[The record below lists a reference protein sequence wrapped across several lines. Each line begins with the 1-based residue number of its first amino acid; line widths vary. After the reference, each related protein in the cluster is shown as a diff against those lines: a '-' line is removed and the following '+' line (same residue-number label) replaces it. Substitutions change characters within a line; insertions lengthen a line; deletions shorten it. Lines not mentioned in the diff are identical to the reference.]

1 MTSKMFPVSRN
12 VHFLLTLVLIA
23 FAPSLVAQSAGT
35 GALAGTITDPS
46 GAVVP
51 NVTITLTSTDTNQ
64 VRTATTGAD
73 GNYKFALLPP
83 GTYRIRFSAAGF
95 KTAEVSAVTVN
106 VTETPVLDRA
116 LEVGAQSEQVTV
128 EAQTEVLQTA
138 TSTLGNT
145 VGSRTVTSLPLS
157 SRNYT
162 QILALSA
169 GTNTTA
175 NNATALGKGTQN
187 MSVNGNDPG
196 QNNFQ
201 MDGVNITN
209 FANSGSANDASLYA
223 GVGIP
228 SPDSLQEFKV
238 QTSTYD
244 ASYGRNPGA
253 NVNVV
258 TKSGTNQI
266 HGAAFEFLRDTIFNA
281 NDFFRNRNCGAS
293 PTALATCQ
301 AAGGVKQVLNQ
312 NQFGGVIGGPIIK
325 NKLFIFGSYQG
336 TRQKNG
342 LASQGVTT
350 ALLPPIPAGDRS
362 APGFAA
368 LLGAANCP
376 QNNPGNA
383 NFLTPSGS
391 QNVACNGSNIS
402 PVALNI
408 LNIKLPNGQYYF
420 PSSGTS
426 GYRQATFSDP
436 AIYNG
441 DQGLVNFDYLIT
453 PKNTLAGRWFYTND
467 PQISP
472 LNGQL
477 PGAPS
482 LLGFDNV
489 NAVLK
494 LTTII
499 TNSIVNEGRVSYQRN
514 LAQTNAQAVPGV
526 TNAQLGITPNVPG
539 VVLPPPFAISASGFS
554 ILGGINNGTFSVTNQ
569 TQIADQISL
578 SRGRHTMR
586 AGFEWEQNAW
596 PITWSGTRGNFTVG
610 SFNDLLVGGPQN
622 TATGQPGNIN
632 QCLFCT
638 RSAPQGI
645 IHGYYATGGSAF
657 FQDDFKASSKLTFN
671 LGVRWEYNG
680 ALNDK
685 YGNLSQI
692 WVSRLQAVPLPPTGP
707 TTSGPGISQWVVP
720 SNFIAHY
727 GQPPDGVLVS
737 PNLTT
742 ERVGARLTNFGPRV
756 GFAYQASNKLV
767 VRGGAGIFYDR
778 VGGDRIVYSVE
789 QGNPYSAT
797 LDYNSLNNQTLANP
811 FPTTPVLGTFSSRYA
826 SFTSACLKN
835 PAATMA
841 VCNSNL
847 NIPFLTEVLHTPLI
861 RQYNL
866 GVQYQFASQW
876 VLEAGYVGSSSI
888 NLMEQYHNN
897 NTANLASVANPIN
910 GVTTNT
916 TQNVLYRVPY
926 LGYQAVGVRG
936 TAFDAYANYNSM
948 QITVRKQYSHG
959 FTFQGA
965 YTYSKAMT
973 VEYNNVANSN
983 YAGDLAQQ
991 YGPATFSR
999 PQRFVA
1005 NYSYDLP
1012 FGTHT
1017 GILQK
1022 VLGGWNVSGVTVLQ
1036 GGSPITIADQ
1046 TAGTLYGTN
1055 GTSQAGFGRVQIAP
1069 GMTYAD
1075 IATPGSVE
1083 NRLGG
1088 ASGGP
1093 GWFNKAALIA
1103 PPAMSPTG
1111 TIYYSAPGN
1120 TGQAQCAAANPGIT
1134 CGTLYGNSGTGIIQG
1149 PGQFN
1154 FDISILKTTK
1164 IFENHTLQFRA
1175 EFFNAFNHPQFTN
1188 PNYGQGAIYALPN
1201 FAAGNFGQITST
1213 SVNPRVIQFA
1223 LKYIF

>member
-1 MTSKMFPVSRN
+1 MRLQSFQLQRSFVLALIFGLLGFTSV
-12 VHFLLTLVLIA
+12 LL
-23 FAPSLVAQSAGT
+23 AQSAGT
-35 GALAGTITDPS
+35 GALTGTVSDPT
-46 GAVVP
+46 GGVVP
-51 NVTITLTSTDTNQ
+51 GATVTITSTDTNQ
-64 VRTATTGAD
+64 ARSATTGAD
-73 GNYKFALLPP
+73 GTYRFALLPP
-83 GTYRIRFSAAGF
+83 GTYRVRFNAVGF
-95 KTAEVSAVTVN
+95 KTAEVSAVKVN
-106 VTETPVLDRA
+106 VTETPVLDGA
-116 LEVGAQSEQVTV
+116 LEVGSQAEQVTV
-128 EAQTEVLQTA
+128 EAQAETLQTA

-145 VGSRTVTSLPLS
+145 VGNRTVIALPLS

-169 GTNTTA
+169 GANTTA

-228 SPDSLQEFKV
+228 NPDSIQEFKV

-258 TKSGTNQI
+258 TKSGTNQF
-266 HGAAFEFLRDTIFNA
+266 HGTAFEFLRDTIFNA
-281 NDFFRNRNCGAS
+281 NDFFYNRNNPAS
-293 PTALATCQ
+293 ATT
-301 AAGGVKQVLNQ
+301 KQILNQ
-312 NQFGGVIGGPIIK
+312 NQFGGVLGGPIKK
-325 NKLFIFGSYQG
+325 NKLFIFGGYQG

-368 LLGAANCP
+368 ALGAASCP
-376 QNNPGNA
+376 QNHPGDN
-383 NFLTPSGS
+383 NFKTPSGS
-391 QNVACNGSNIS
+391 QNVVCDGSNIS

-408 LNIKLPNGQYYF
+408 LNIKLPNGQYYI
-420 PSSGTS
+420 PGSGVS
-426 GYRQATFSDP
+426 GYKQATFTSP

-441 DQGLVNFDYLIT
+441 DQELVNFDYLISA
-453 PKNTLAGRWFYTND
+453 KNTLAGRWFYTND
-467 PQISP
+467 PQIAP
-472 LNGQL
+472 LGGQL

-494 LTTII
+494 LTTVV
-499 TNSIVNEGRVSYQRN
+499 TSSIVNEARVSMQRN
-514 LAQTNAQAVPGV
+514 LAQSNAQGIPGV
-526 TNAQLGITPNVPG
+526 TNAGLGITPNVPG
-539 VVLPPPFAISASGFS
+539 VVLPPPFGISASGFS
-554 ILGGINNGTFSVTNQ
+554 ILGGINNGTYSVTNQ
-569 TQIADQISL
+569 TQIADQISF
-578 SRGRHTMR
+578 SRGRHTIR
-586 AGFEWEQNAW
+586 AGFEWEQNNW

-622 TATGQPGNIN
+622 TAAGQPGNIN

-638 RSAPQGI
+638 KSAPQGI
-645 IHGYYATGGSAF
+645 IHGYSASGGSAY
-657 FQDDFKASSKLTFN
+657 FQDDFKATSRLTLN

-680 ALNDK
+680 ALTDK
-685 YGNLSQI
+685 YGNLTQI
-692 WVSRLQAVPLPPTGP
+692 WVSRIQAVPVPPSGP
-707 TTSGPGISQWVVP
+707 TTSGPGVSQWVVP
-720 SNFIAHY
+720 SNFTSHY
-727 GQPPDGVLVS
+727 GQPPDGILVNS
-737 PNLTT
+737 NNTS
-742 ERVGARLTNFGPRV
+742 ERVGARLSNFGPRL
-756 GFAYQASNKLV
+756 GFAYQANTRLV
-767 VRGGAGIFYDR
+767 VRGGAGLFFDR

-789 QGNPYSAT
+789 QGNPYSST
-797 LDYNSLNNQTLANP
+797 IDFNSFNNLTLANP
-811 FPTTPVLGTFSSRYA
+811 FPTTPALGTFSSRYA
-826 SFTSACLKN
+826 NFSPGCLAN
-835 PAATMA
+835 DTLAGCT
-841 VCNSNL
+841 SNL
-847 NIPFLTEVLHTPLI
+847 NIPFLSEVLHTPLI

-866 GVQYQFASQW
+866 GIQYEFAPKW
-876 VLEAGYVGSSSI
+876 VLEAGFVGSSSI

-897 NTANLASVANPIN
+897 NTANLASAANPIN
-910 GVTTNT
+910 GITTNT
-916 TQNVLYRVPY
+916 TLNVLYRVPY

-948 QITVRKQYSHG
+948 QVTVRKQFSNG

-965 YTYSKAMT
+965 YTWSKDLT
-973 VEYNNVANSN
+973 VEYNDVANSN

-1012 FGTHT
+1012 FGNHN
-1017 GILQK
+1017 GFMQK
-1022 VLGGWNVSGVTVLQ
+1022 VLGGWNVSGVTVIQ
-1036 GGSPITIADQ
+1036 GGSPMTIADQ
-1046 TAGTLYGTN
+1046 TAGTLYGTS
-1055 GTSQAGFGRVQIAP
+1055 GTSQAGFGRAQIAP
-1069 GMTYAD
+1069 GATYGD
-1075 IATPGSVE
+1075 IVNPGSIE
-1083 NRLGG
+1083 DRLGG

-1093 GWFNKAALIA
+1093 GWFNKAAFVA

-1111 TIYYSAPGN
+1111 AIYYSTASSS
-1120 TGQAQCAAANPGIT
+1120 GQAQCAAANPGIT
-1134 CGTLYGNSGTGIIQG
+1134 CGTLFGNSGTGIISG

-1154 FDISILKTTK
+1154 FDLSILKTTRL
-1164 IFENHTLQFRA
+1164 FESHMLQFRG

-1188 PNYGQGAIYALPN
+1188 PNYGQGAIYSLPN

-1213 SVNPRVIQFA
+1213 SVNPRVIQLA
-1223 LKYIF
+1223 LKYTF

>member
-1 MTSKMFPVSRN
+1 MFSSTRTLL
-12 VHFLLTLVLIA
+12 FLLALAA
-23 FAPSLVAQSAGT
+23 FAFEPSLLAQSAGT
-35 GALAGTITDPS
+35 GALTGTISDPS
-46 GAVVP
+46 GATVP
-51 NVTITLTSTDTNQ
+51 NVTVTLTSSDTNQ
-64 VRTATTGAD
+64 VRTVNTGAD
-73 GNYKFALLPP
+73 GGYKFALLPP
-83 GTYRIRFSAAGF
+83 GTYRVRFSAAGF
-95 KTAEVSAVTVN
+95 KTAEVSAVVVN
-106 VTETPVLDRA
+106 VTETPVLDRL

-128 EAQTEVLQTA
+128 EAQTETLQTA

-145 VGSRTVTSLPLS
+145 VGSRTVTALPLS

-162 QILALSA
+162 QILALAA
-169 GTNTTA
+169 GSNSSA

-228 SPDSLQEFKV
+228 NPDSIQEFKV

-266 HGAAFEFLRDTIFNA
+266 HGAGFEFLRDTIFNA
-281 NDFFRNRNCGAS
+281 NDFFYNRNNPLS
-293 PTALATCQ
+293 ATT
-301 AAGGVKQVLNQ
+301 KQVLNQ
-312 NQFGGVIGGPIIK
+312 NQFGGVIGGPIK
-325 NKLFIFGSYQG
+325 KDKLFIFGSYQG

-350 ALLPPIPAGDRS
+350 ALLPPIPGGDRS
-362 APGFAA
+362 AAGFAA
-368 LLGAANCP
+368 ALGAANCP
-376 QNNPGNA
+376 ANNPGNA
-383 NFLTPSGS
+383 NFVTPSGS

-402 PVALNI
+402 PVALAI

-426 GYRQATFSDP
+426 GYKQATFSSP

-441 DQGLVNFDYLIT
+441 DQGLVNFDYLLS

-467 PQISP
+467 PQIAP
-472 LNGQL
+472 LGGQL

-489 NAVLK
+489 NSVLK

-514 LAQTNAQAVPGV
+514 LAQTNAQAPPNV

-539 VVLPPPFAISASGFS
+539 VQLPPPIAISASGFS

-569 TQIADQISL
+569 TQIADQVSF

-645 IHGYYATGGSAF
+645 IHGYYAAGGSAF
-657 FQDDFKASSKLTFN
+657 FQDDFKASSRLTLN

-685 YGNLSQI
+685 YGNLTQI
-692 WVSRLQAVPLPPTGP
+692 WVSRLQAVPLPPSGP
-707 TTSGPGISQWVVP
+707 TTTGPGVSQWVVP
-720 SNFIAHY
+720 SNFTAHY
-727 GQPPDGVLVS
+727 GQPPDGVGIS

-742 ERVGARLTNFGPRV
+742 ERVGAPLTNFAPRI
-756 GFAYQASNKLV
+756 GFAYQANNKLV
-767 VRGGAGIFYDR
+767 VRGGAGIFFDR

-811 FPTTPVLGTFSSRYA
+811 FPATPVLGTFSSRYA
-826 SFTSACLKN
+826 NFSPACLKN
-835 PAATMA
+835 PSATIA

-847 NIPFLTEVLHTPLI
+847 NIPFLDEVLHTPLI

-866 GVQYQFASQW
+866 GVQYQFAPQW
-876 VLEAGYVGSSSI
+876 VLEVGYVGSSSI

-897 NTANLASVANPIN
+897 NTAVLASAANPVN
-910 GVTTNT
+910 GITTNT
-916 TQNVLYRVPY
+916 VQNVLYRVPY

-936 TAFDAYANYNSM
+936 TAFDAYANYNSL
-948 QITVRKQYSHG
+948 QATVRKQFSHG

-965 YTYSKAMT
+965 YTWSKDMT
-973 VEYNNVANSN
+973 VEYNDVANSN
-983 YAGDLAQQ
+983 NAGNLAQQ

-1017 GILQK
+1017 GVKQK
-1022 VLGGWNVSGVTVLQ
+1022 LLGGWNVSGVTVIQ
-1036 GGSPITIADQ
+1036 GGSPMTIADQ
-1046 TAGTLYGTN
+1046 TAGTLFGTS
-1055 GTSQAGFGRVQIAP
+1055 GTSQAGFGRVQMAP

-1075 IATPGSVE
+1075 IVTPGSVE
-1083 NRLGG
+1083 QRLGG
-1088 ASGGP
+1088 VSGGP
-1093 GWFNKAALIA
+1093 GWFNKAAFIA
-1103 PPAMSPTG
+1103 PPAMSPNGVVYT
-1111 TIYYSAPGN
+1111 SVPGN

-1134 CGTLYGNSGTGIIQG
+1134 CGTLYGNSGTGIITG

-1154 FDISILKTTK
+1154 FDLSILKTTQ
-1164 IFENHTLQFRA
+1164 IFEKQTLQFRA
-1175 EFFNAFNHPQFTN
+1175 EFFNLFNHPQFTN

-1213 SVNPRVIQFA
+1213 SVNPRIIQFA

>member
-1 MTSKMFPVSRN
+1 MTSKLFSASWN
-12 VHFLLTLVLIA
+12 LLFLLAAIA
-23 FAPSLVAQSAGT
+23 LASAPSLLAQSAGT
-35 GALAGTITDPS
+35 GALTGTVSDPS
-46 GAVVP
+46 GAIVP
-51 NVTITLTSTDTNQ
+51 NVTVTLTSTDTNQ

-73 GNYKFALLPP
+73 GGYKFALLPP

-95 KTAEVSAVTVN
+95 KTAEISAVTVN
-106 VTETPVLDRA
+106 VTETPVLDRV

-145 VGSRTVTSLPLS
+145 VGSRTVTALPLS

-228 SPDSLQEFKV
+228 NPDSIQEFKV

-266 HGAAFEFLRDTIFNA
+266 HGTAFEFLRDTIFNA
-281 NDFFRNRNCGAS
+281 NDFFYNRNNPAS
-293 PTALATCQ
+293 ATT
-301 AAGGVKQVLNQ
+301 KQILNQ
-312 NQFGGVIGGPIIK
+312 NQFGGVIGGPIK
-325 NKLFIFGSYQG
+325 KDKLFIFGSYQG

-368 LLGAANCP
+368 LLGAASCP
-376 QNNPGNA
+376 ANHPGDNN
-383 NFLTPSGS
+383 FKTPSGS
-391 QNVACNGSNIS
+391 PNVLCDGSNIN

-408 LNIKLPNGQYYF
+408 LNIKLPNGQYYI
-420 PSSGTS
+420 PGSGVS
-426 GYRQATFSDP
+426 GYKQATFSSP

-453 PKNTLAGRWFYTND
+453 PKQTLAGRWFYTND
-467 PQISP
+467 PQIAP
-472 LNGQL
+472 LGGQL

-489 NAVLK
+489 NSVLK
-494 LTTII
+494 LTSII
-499 TNSIVNEGRVSYQRN
+499 TNSIVNEARVSYQRN
-514 LAQTNAQAVPGV
+514 LAQTNAQAPPGV

-586 AGFEWEQNAW
+586 AGVEWEQNAW

-645 IHGYYATGGSAF
+645 IHGYYAAGGSAF
-657 FQDDFKASSKLTFN
+657 FQDDFKASSKLTLN

-685 YGNLSQI
+685 YGNLTQI
-692 WVSRLQAVPLPPTGP
+692 WVSRIAAVPLPPSGP
-707 TTSGPGISQWVVP
+707 TTSGPGVSQWVVP
-720 SNFIAHY
+720 SNFISHY

-742 ERVGARLTNFGPRV
+742 ERVGARLSNFGPRL
-756 GFAYQASNKLV
+756 GFAYQVNNKLV
-767 VRGGAGIFYDR
+767 VRGGAGIFFDR

-797 LDYNSLNNQTLANP
+797 IDFNSFNNLSLASP
-811 FPTTPVLGTFSSRYA
+811 FPATPLLGTFSSRFA
-826 SFTSACLKN
+826 NFSAACLKN
-835 PAATMA
+835 DTLAGCT
-841 VCNSNL
+841 SNL

-876 VLEAGYVGSSSI
+876 VLEVGYVGSSSI

-897 NTANLASVANPIN
+897 NTANLASAANPIN
-910 GVTTNT
+910 GITTNT
-916 TQNVLYRVPY
+916 TLNVLYRVPY

-948 QITVRKQYSHG
+948 QVTVRKQFSHG

-965 YTYSKAMT
+965 YTWSKDMT
-973 VEYNNVANSN
+973 VEYNDVANSN

-1017 GILQK
+1017 GLLQK

-1036 GGSPITIADQ
+1036 GGSPMTIADQ
-1046 TAGTLYGTN
+1046 TAGTLYGTS
-1055 GTSQAGFGRVQIAP
+1055 GTSQAGFGRVQMAP
-1069 GMTYAD
+1069 GMSYAD
-1075 IATPGSVE
+1075 IATAGGVE
-1083 NRLGG
+1083 QRLGG
-1088 ASGGP
+1088 VSGGP
-1093 GWFNKAALIA
+1093 GWFNKAAFIA

-1111 TIYYSAPGN
+1111 TVYYSAPGN
-1120 TGQAQCAAANPGIT
+1120 TGQQQCAAANPGVT
-1134 CGTLYGNSGTGIIQG
+1134 CGTLFGNSGTGIIQG

-1154 FDISILKTTK
+1154 FDISILKTTQ
-1164 IFENHTLQFRA
+1164 IFEKHTLQFRA

>member
-1 MTSKMFPVSRN
+1 MASVVRIRCFVFAVSTFVFTSV
-12 VHFLLTLVLIA
+12 LL
-23 FAPSLVAQSAGT
+23 AQSAGT
-35 GALAGTITDPS
+35 GALTGIVTDPA
-46 GAVVP
+46 GGVVP
-51 NVTITLTSTDTNQ
+51 GAQVTLVSADTNQ
-64 VRTATTGAD
+64 SRTASTGAD
-73 GNYKFALLPP
+73 GAYKFALLPP
-83 GTYRIRFSAAGF
+83 GTYRVRFSAVGF
-95 KTAEVSAVTVN
+95 KTAEVSAIAVN

-116 LEVGAQSEQVTV
+116 LEVGSQSEQVTV
-128 EAQTEVLQTA
+128 EAQTETLQTA
-138 TSTLGNT
+138 TSTLGST
-145 VGSRTVTSLPLS
+145 VGTRTVTSLPLS

-169 GTNTTA
+169 GTNTGA

-209 FANSGSANDASLYA
+209 FANSGSANDSGLYA

-228 SPDSLQEFKV
+228 SPDSIQEFKV

-258 TKSGTNQI
+258 TKSGTNQF

-281 NDFFRNRNCGAS
+281 NDFFYNRNNPAS
-293 PTALATCQ
+293 ATT
-301 AAGGVKQVLNQ
+301 KQILNQ
-312 NQFGGVIGGPIIK
+312 NQFGGALGGPIVK

-368 LLGAANCP
+368 ALGAASCP
-376 QNNPGNA
+376 QNHPGDN
-383 NFLTPSGS
+383 NFRTPSGS
-391 QNVACNGSNIS
+391 QNVSCDGSNIS

-408 LNIKLPNGQYYF
+408 LNIKLPNGQYYI
-420 PSSGTS
+420 PGSGVA
-426 GYRQATFSDP
+426 GYKQATFTSP

-441 DQGLVNFDYLIT
+441 DQGLINFDYLINS
-453 PKNTLAGRWFYTND
+453 KHTLAGRWFYTND
-467 PQISP
+467 PQIAP
-472 LNGQL
+472 LGGQL
-477 PGAPS
+477 PGAPG

-489 NAVLK
+489 NSVLK
-494 LTTII
+494 LTTLVS
-499 TNSIVNEGRVSYQRN
+499 NSIVNEARVSMQRN
-514 LAQTNAQAVPGV
+514 LSQTVPQAVPGV

-539 VVLPPPFAISASGFS
+539 VQLPPPFAIAASGFS
-554 ILGGINNGTFSVTNQ
+554 ILGGINNGTYSVTNQ
-569 TQIADQISL
+569 TQAADQISIL
-578 SRGRHTMR
+578 RGRHSIR

-645 IHGYYATGGSAF
+645 IHGYYAAGGSAF
-657 FQDDFKASSKLTFN
+657 FQDDFKATSRLTLN

-685 YGNLSQI
+685 YGNLTQI
-692 WVSRLQAVPLPPTGP
+692 WVSRIQAVPVPPAGP
-707 TTSGPGISQWVVP
+707 TTSGPGVSQWVVP
-720 SNFIAHY
+720 SNFISHY
-727 GQPPDGVLVS
+727 GQPPAGILVNGDNTS
-737 PNLTT
+737 
-742 ERVGARLTNFGPRV
+742 ERVGARLSNFGPRV
-756 GFAYQASNKLV
+756 GFAYQANNKLV
-767 VRGGAGIFYDR
+767 VRGGTGIFFDR

-797 LDYNSLNNQTLANP
+797 IDYNSLNNQTLANP
-811 FPTTPVLGTFSSRYA
+811 FPALPVLGTFSSRYA
-826 SFTSACLKN
+826 NFSPACLAN
-835 PAATMA
+835 PNATLA

-847 NIPFLTEVLHTPLI
+847 NIPFLSEVLHTPLI

-866 GVQYQFASQW
+866 GIQYQFAQQW
-876 VLEAGYVGSSSI
+876 VLELGYVGSSSI

-897 NTANLASVANPIN
+897 NTAQLASAANPIN
-910 GVTTNT
+910 GITTNT
-916 TQNVLYRVPY
+916 TANVLYRVPY

-936 TAFDAYANYNSM
+936 TAFDAYANYNSL
-948 QITVRKQYSHG
+948 QATVRKQFSHG

-965 YTYSKAMT
+965 YTYSKTMT

-983 YAGDLAQQ
+983 FAGDLGQQ

-1005 NYSYDLP
+1005 DYSYDLP

-1017 GILQK
+1017 GVMQK
-1022 VLGGWNVSGVTVLQ
+1022 LLGGWNVSGVTVLQ
-1036 GGSPITIADQ
+1036 GGSPMTIADQ
-1046 TAGTLYGTN
+1046 TAGTLFGTN
-1055 GTSQAGFGRVQIAP
+1055 GTSQAGFGRAQIAP
-1069 GMTYAD
+1069 GVTYAD
-1075 IATPGSVE
+1075 LATSGGVE
-1083 NRLGG
+1083 ARLGG

-1093 GWFNKAALIA
+1093 GWFNKAAFIA

-1111 TIYYSAPGN
+1111 TVYYSAPGN
-1120 TGQAQCAAANPGIT
+1120 SGQAQCAAANPGIT
-1134 CGTLYGNSGTGIIQG
+1134 CGTLFGNAGTGIIQG

-1164 IFENHTLQFRA
+1164 ILENHTLQFRA

-1213 SVNPRVIQFA
+1213 SVNPRIIQLA
-1223 LKYIF
+1223 LKYLF

>member
-1 MTSKMFPVSRN
+1 MTSKLFSASWN
-12 VHFLLTLVLIA
+12 LLFLLAAIA
-23 FAPSLVAQSAGT
+23 LASAPSLLAQSAGT
-35 GALAGTITDPS
+35 GALTGTVSDPS
-46 GAVVP
+46 GAIVP
-51 NVTITLTSTDTNQ
+51 NVTVTLTSTDTNQ

-73 GNYKFALLPP
+73 GGYKFALLPP

-95 KTAEVSAVTVN
+95 KTAEISAVTVN
-106 VTETPVLDRA
+106 VTETPVLDRV

-145 VGSRTVTSLPLS
+145 VGSRTVTALPLS

-228 SPDSLQEFKV
+228 NPDSIQEFKV

-266 HGAAFEFLRDTIFNA
+266 HGSAFEFLRDTIFNA
-281 NDFFRNRNCGAS
+281 NDFFYNRNNPAS
-293 PTALATCQ
+293 ATT
-301 AAGGVKQVLNQ
+301 KQILNQ
-312 NQFGGVIGGPIIK
+312 NQFGGVIGGPIK
-325 NKLFIFGSYQG
+325 KDKLFIFGSYQG

-368 LLGAANCP
+368 LLGAASCP
-376 QNNPGNA
+376 ANHPGDNN
-383 NFLTPSGS
+383 FKTPSGS
-391 QNVACNGSNIS
+391 PNVLCDGSNIN

-408 LNIKLPNGQYYF
+408 LNIKLPNGQYYI
-420 PSSGTS
+420 PGSGVS
-426 GYRQATFSDP
+426 GYKQATFSSP

-441 DQGLVNFDYLIT
+441 DQGLINFDYLIT
-453 PKNTLAGRWFYTND
+453 PKQTLAGRWFYTND
-467 PQISP
+467 PQIAP
-472 LNGQL
+472 LGGQL

-489 NAVLK
+489 NSVLK
-494 LTTII
+494 LTSII
-499 TNSIVNEGRVSYQRN
+499 TNSIVNEARVSYQRN
-514 LAQTNAQAVPGV
+514 LAQTNAQAPPGV

-586 AGFEWEQNAW
+586 AGVEWEQNAW

-645 IHGYYATGGSAF
+645 IHGYYAAGGSAF
-657 FQDDFKASSKLTFN
+657 FQDDFKASSKLTLN

-685 YGNLSQI
+685 YGNLTQI
-692 WVSRLQAVPLPPTGP
+692 WVSRIAAVPLPPSGP
-707 TTSGPGISQWVVP
+707 TTSGPGVSQWVVP
-720 SNFIAHY
+720 SNFISHY

-742 ERVGARLTNFGPRV
+742 ERVGARLSNFGPRL
-756 GFAYQASNKLV
+756 GFAYQVNNKLV
-767 VRGGAGIFYDR
+767 VRGGAGIFFDR

-797 LDYNSLNNQTLANP
+797 IDFNSFNNLSLASP
-811 FPTTPVLGTFSSRYA
+811 FPATPLLGTFSSRFA
-826 SFTSACLKN
+826 NFSAACLKN
-835 PAATMA
+835 DTLAGCT
-841 VCNSNL
+841 SNL

-876 VLEAGYVGSSSI
+876 VLEVGYVGSSSI

-897 NTANLASVANPIN
+897 NTANLASAANPIN
-910 GVTTNT
+910 GITTNT
-916 TQNVLYRVPY
+916 TLNVLYRVPY

-948 QITVRKQYSHG
+948 QVTVRKQFSHG

-965 YTYSKAMT
+965 YTWSKDMT
-973 VEYNNVANSN
+973 VEYNDVANSN
-983 YAGDLAQQ
+983 YAGNLAQQ

-1017 GILQK
+1017 GLLQK

-1036 GGSPITIADQ
+1036 GGSPMTIADQ
-1046 TAGTLYGTN
+1046 TAGTLYGTS
-1055 GTSQAGFGRVQIAP
+1055 GTSQAGFGRVQMAP
-1069 GMTYAD
+1069 GMSYAD
-1075 IATPGSVE
+1075 IATAGGVE
-1083 NRLGG
+1083 QRLGG
-1088 ASGGP
+1088 VSGGP
-1093 GWFNKAALIA
+1093 GWFNKAAFIA

-1111 TIYYSAPGN
+1111 TVYYSAPGN
-1120 TGQAQCAAANPGIT
+1120 TGQQQCAAANPGVT
-1134 CGTLYGNSGTGIIQG
+1134 CGTLFGNSGTGIIQG

-1154 FDISILKTTK
+1154 FDISILKTTQ
-1164 IFENHTLQFRA
+1164 IFEKHTLQFRA

>member
-1 MTSKMFPVSRN
+1 MTSKMFSASRN
-12 VHFLLTLVLIA
+12 VLFLLALIAIA
-23 FAPSLVAQSAGT
+23 FAPSVLAQSAGT
-35 GALAGTITDPS
+35 GALTGTISDPS

-51 NVTITLTSTDTNQ
+51 NVTVTLTSTDTNQ

-73 GNYKFALLPP
+73 GGYKFALLPP

-128 EAQTEVLQTA
+128 EAQTEALQTA

-145 VGSRTVTSLPLS
+145 VGSRTVTALPLS

-228 SPDSLQEFKV
+228 NPDSIQEFKV

-258 TKSGTNQI
+258 TKSGTNQF
-266 HGAAFEFLRDTIFNA
+266 HGTAFEFLRDTIFNA
-281 NDFFRNRNCGAS
+281 NDFFYNRNNPAS
-293 PTALATCQ
+293 ATT
-301 AAGGVKQVLNQ
+301 KQILNQ
-312 NQFGGVIGGPIIK
+312 NQFGGVFGGPIRK
-325 NKLFIFGSYQG
+325 DKLFIFGSYQG

-342 LASQGVTT
+342 LAFQGVTT
-350 ALLPPIPAGDRS
+350 ALLPPIPGGDRS

-368 LLGAANCP
+368 QLGAASCP
-376 QNNPGNA
+376 QNHPGDN
-383 NFLTPSGS
+383 NFKTPSGS
-391 QNVACNGSNIS
+391 QNVLCDGSNIN

-408 LNIKLPNGQYYF
+408 LNIKLPNGQYYI
-420 PSSGTS
+420 PGSGVS
-426 GYRQATFSDP
+426 GYKQATFTSP

-441 DQGLVNFDYLIT
+441 DQGLINFDYLIT
-453 PKNTLAGRWFYTND
+453 PKQTLAGRWFYTND
-467 PQISP
+467 PQIAP
-472 LNGQL
+472 LGGQL

-499 TNSIVNEGRVSYQRN
+499 TNSIVNEARVSYQRN
-514 LAQTNAQAVPGV
+514 LAQTNAQAPPGV
-526 TNAQLGITPNVPG
+526 TNAGLGITPNVPG

-569 TQIADQISL
+569 TQIADQISI

-645 IHGYYATGGSAF
+645 IHGYYAAGGSAF
-657 FQDDFKASSKLTFN
+657 FQDDFKATSRLTLN

-685 YGNLSQI
+685 YGNLTQI
-692 WVSRLQAVPLPPTGP
+692 WVSRIQAVPLPPSGP

-720 SNFIAHY
+720 SNFISHY

-742 ERVGARLTNFGPRV
+742 ERVGARLSNFGPRF
-756 GFAYQASNKLV
+756 GFAYQVNNKLV
-767 VRGGAGIFYDR
+767 VRGGTGIFFDR

-797 LDYNSLNNQTLANP
+797 IDFNSFNNLSLASP
-811 FPTTPVLGTFSSRYA
+811 FPATPVLGTFSSRFA
-826 SFTSACLKN
+826 NFSAACLKN
-835 PAATMA
+835 DTLAGCT
-841 VCNSNL
+841 SNL

-866 GVQYQFASQW
+866 GVQYQFAQQW
-876 VLEAGYVGSSSI
+876 VLEVGYVGSSSI

-897 NTANLASVANPIN
+897 NTANLASAANPIN
-910 GVTTNT
+910 GITTNT
-916 TQNVLYRVPY
+916 TLNVLYRVPY

-948 QITVRKQYSHG
+948 QVTVRKQFSHG

-965 YTYSKAMT
+965 YTWSKDMT
-973 VEYNNVANSN
+973 VEYNDVANSN
-983 YAGDLAQQ
+983 YAGNLAQQ

-1017 GILQK
+1017 GFMQK

-1036 GGSPITIADQ
+1036 GGSPMTIADQ
-1046 TAGTLYGTN
+1046 TAGTLYGTS
-1055 GTSQAGFGRVQIAP
+1055 GTSQAGFGRVQMAP
-1069 GMTYAD
+1069 GMSYAD
-1075 IATPGSVE
+1075 IATPGGVE
-1083 NRLGG
+1083 QRLGG

-1093 GWFNKAALIA
+1093 GWFNKAAFVA

-1111 TIYYSAPGN
+1111 TVYYSVPGN

-1134 CGTLYGNSGTGIIQG
+1134 CGTLFGNTGTGIIQG

-1154 FDISILKTTK
+1154 FDISILKTTQILEK
-1164 IFENHTLQFRA
+1164 QTLQFRA

>member
-1 MTSKMFPVSRN
+1 MVIMKLSVSRPAIWL
-12 VHFLLTLVLIA
+12 VIAGLVALT
-23 FAPSLVAQSAGT
+23 PSLSAQSAGT
-35 GALAGTITDPS
+35 GALTGTVTDPS
-46 GAVVP
+46 GSVIPGAT
-51 NVTITLTSTDTNQ
+51 VTLVSTDTNQ
-64 VRTATTGAD
+64 TRIATTGAD
-73 GNYKFALLPP
+73 GGYKFALLPP
-83 GTYRIRFSAAGF
+83 GTYRVRFGAVGF
-95 KTAEVSAVTVN
+95 KTAEVSAMTVN

-145 VGSRTVTSLPLS
+145 VGSRTVTALPLS

-175 NNATALGKGTQN
+175 NNATAVGKGTQN

-209 FANSGSANDASLYA
+209 FANSGSANDSGLYA

-228 SPDSLQEFKV
+228 NPDSIQEFKV

-258 TKSGTNQI
+258 TKSGTNQF
-266 HGAAFEFLRDTIFNA
+266 HGTAFEFLRDTIFNA
-281 NDFFRNRNCGAS
+281 NDFFYNRNNPAS
-293 PTALATCQ
+293 ATT
-301 AAGGVKQVLNQ
+301 KQILNQ
-312 NQFGGVIGGPIIK
+312 NQFGGVFGGPIK
-325 NKLFIFGSYQG
+325 KDKLFVFGSYQG

-342 LASQGVTT
+342 LAPQGVTT

-362 APGFAA
+362 APGFVAA
-368 LLGAANCP
+368 LGAASCP
-376 QNNPGNA
+376 QNHPGDN
-383 NFLTPSGS
+383 NFRTPSGS
-391 QNVACNGSNIS
+391 QNVLCDGSNIS

-408 LNIKLPNGQYYF
+408 LNIKLPNGQYYI
-420 PSSGTS
+420 PGSGVA
-426 GYRQATFSDP
+426 GYKQATFTSP

-441 DQGLVNFDYLIT
+441 DQGLINFDYLINA
-453 PKNTLAGRWFYTND
+453 KHTLSGRWFYTND
-467 PQISP
+467 PQIAP
-472 LNGQL
+472 LGGQL
-477 PGAPS
+477 PGAPG

-489 NAVLK
+489 NSVLK
-494 LTTII
+494 LTSVV
-499 TNSIVNEGRVSYQRN
+499 TNSIVNEARVSMQRN
-514 LAQTNAQAVPGV
+514 LSKTEPQAVPGV

-539 VVLPPPFAISASGFS
+539 VQLPPPFAIAASGFS
-554 ILGGINNGTFSVTNQ
+554 ILGGINNGTYSVTNQ
-569 TQIADQISL
+569 TQIADQIAI

-586 AGFEWEQNAW
+586 AGFEWERNNW

-645 IHGYYATGGSAF
+645 IHGYNAAGGSAF
-657 FQDDFKASSKLTFN
+657 FQDDFKATSRLTLN

-680 ALNDK
+680 ALTDK

-692 WVSRLQAVPLPPTGP
+692 WVSRIQAVPLPPSVP

-720 SNFIAHY
+720 SNFIEHY
-727 GQPPDGVLVS
+727 GQPPDGVLVNS
-737 PNLTT
+737 DNTSQ
-742 ERVGARLTNFGPRV
+742 RVGARLSNFGPRV
-756 GFAYQASNKLV
+756 GFAYQPNNKLV

-797 LDYNSLNNQTLANP
+797 IDYNSLNNQTLANP
-811 FPTTPVLGTFSSRYA
+811 FPALPVLGTFSSRYA
-826 SFTSACLKN
+826 NFSPACLAN
-835 PAATMA
+835 PNATLS

-866 GVQYQFASQW
+866 GVQYQFAQQW
-876 VLEAGYVGSSSI
+876 VLELGYVGSSSI

-897 NTANLASVANPIN
+897 NTARLASAANPIN
-910 GVTTNT
+910 GITTNT
-916 TQNVLYRVPY
+916 TANVLYRVPY

-948 QITVRKQYSHG
+948 QATVRKQFSRG
-959 FTFQGA
+959 FSFQGA
-965 YTYSKAMT
+965 YTWSKTMT
-973 VEYNNVANSN
+973 IEYNNVANSN
-983 YAGDLAQQ
+983 FAGDLGQQ
-991 YGPATFSR
+991 YGPAAFSR
-999 PQRFVA
+999 PQRFVT

-1012 FGTHT
+1012 FGTHD
-1017 GILQK
+1017 GVMQK
-1022 VLGGWNVSGVTVLQ
+1022 LLGGWNVSGVTVLQ
-1036 GGSPITIADQ
+1036 GGSPMTIADQ
-1046 TAGTLYGTN
+1046 TAGTLFGTN
-1055 GTSQAGFGRVQIAP
+1055 GTSQAGFGRAQIAP
-1069 GMTYAD
+1069 GVTYAD

-1083 NRLGG
+1083 ERLGG

-1093 GWFNKAALIA
+1093 GWFNKSAFVA

-1111 TIYYSAPGN
+1111 TVYYSAPGN
-1120 TGQAQCAAANPGIT
+1120 SGQAQCAAANPGIT
-1134 CGTLYGNSGTGIIQG
+1134 CGTLFGNSGTGIIQG

-1154 FDISILKTTK
+1154 FDISILKTTR
-1164 IFENHTLQFRA
+1164 ILENHTLQFRA

-1188 PNYGQGAIYALPN
+1188 PNYGQGAIYGLPN
-1201 FAAGNFGQITST
+1201 FSAGNFGQITST
-1213 SVNPRVIQFA
+1213 SVNPRVIQLG
-1223 LKYIF
+1223 LKYFF

>member
-1 MTSKMFPVSRN
+1 MNHVESR
-12 VHFLLTLVLIA
+12 VPYFTTALCLVALVL
-23 FAPSLVAQSAGT
+23 FTNQLVAQSAGT
-35 GALAGTITDPS
+35 GALAGTVTDTS
-46 GAVVP
+46 GGVVAGAT
-51 NVTITLTSTDTNQ
+51 VTATSTDTNQ
-64 VRTATTGAD
+64 TRQAVTGAD
-73 GNYKFALLPP
+73 GGYRFSLLPP
-83 GTYRIRFSAAGF
+83 ATYRVKFTATGF
-95 KTAEVSAVTVN
+95 KTAEVSSVVVN
-106 VTETPVLDRA
+106 VTETPVLDRT
-116 LEVGAQSEQVTV
+116 LEVGSQTEQVTI
-128 EAQTEVLQTA
+128 EAAAETLQTA

-145 VGSRTVTSLPLS
+145 VGTRTVTQLPLS

-169 GTNTTA
+169 GTNSGA

-228 SPDSLQEFKV
+228 SPDAIQEFKV

-266 HGAAFEFLRDTIFNA
+266 HGSAFEFFRNSVLNA
-281 NDFFRNRNCGAS
+281 NDFFYNRNNPAS
-293 PTALATCQ
+293 ATTKQ
-301 AAGGVKQVLNQ
+301 ALNQ
-312 NQFGGVIGGPIIK
+312 NQFGGALGGPIK
-325 NKLFIFGSYQG
+325 KDKFFIFGSYQG

-362 APGFAA
+362 APGFRAA
-368 LLGAANCP
+368 LGAASCP
-376 QNNPGNA
+376 QNHPGDN
-383 NFLTPSGS
+383 NFKTPSGS
-391 QNVACNGSNIS
+391 QNVSCDGSNIN

-420 PSSGTS
+420 PSSGVA
-426 GYRQATFSDP
+426 GYKQATFTSP

-441 DQGLVNFDYLIT
+441 DQGLINGDYLINA
-453 PKNTLAGRWFYTND
+453 KHTLSGRWFFTND
-467 PQISP
+467 PQIAP
-472 LNGQL
+472 LGGQL
-477 PGAPS
+477 PGAVS

-494 LTTII
+494 LTSLISNT
-499 TNSIVNEGRVSYQRN
+499 IVNEFRLSMQRN

-526 TNAQLGITPNVPG
+526 TNGSLGITPNVPG
-539 VVLPPPFAISASGFS
+539 VDLPPPFGISASGFT

-569 TQIADQISL
+569 VQIADQVSI

-586 AGFEWEQNAW
+586 MGFELERNSW

-645 IHGYYATGGSAF
+645 VHGYYAPGANAF
-657 FQDDFKASSKLTFN
+657 FQDDFKVNSKLTLN

-680 ALNDK
+680 ALKDK
-685 YGNLSQI
+685 YGNLTQS
-692 WVSRLQAVPLPPTGP
+692 WVSRIAAVPIPPSVP
-707 TTSGPGISQWVVP
+707 TSSGPGVSQWVVP
-720 SNFIAHY
+720 NNYLDHY
-727 GQPPDGVLVS
+727 PQPPDGVLINS
-737 PNLTT
+737 RASALRDRAPLS
-742 ERVGARLTNFGPRV
+742 NFGPRI
-756 GFAYQASNKLV
+756 GFAYQVNSKLV
-767 VRGGAGIFYDR
+767 LRGGTGIFYDR

-797 LDYNSLNNQTLANP
+797 IDFNSFNNLSLSNP
-811 FPTTPVLGTFSSRYA
+811 FPPTPVLGTFSSRYINF
-826 SFTSACLKN
+826 SPACTAN
-835 PAATMA
+835 ATLPG
-841 VCNSNL
+841 CTSNL
-847 NIPFLTEVLHTPLI
+847 NVPFLNEIIHTPLI

-866 GVQYQFASQW
+866 GVQYQFAPQW
-876 VLEAGYVGSSSI
+876 VLEAGFVGSSGI
-888 NLMEQYHNN
+888 NLMSQYHNN
-897 NTANLASVANPIN
+897 NTARLASAANPIN
-910 GVTTNT
+910 GITTNT
-916 TQNVLYRVPY
+916 TQNVAFRVPY

-936 TAFDAYANYNSM
+936 TSFDGFSNYNSL
-948 QITVRKQYSHG
+948 QVTVRKQFSHG
-959 FTFQGA
+959 FLFQGA
-965 YTYSKAMT
+965 YTYSKSMT
-973 VEYNNVANSN
+973 ILYNNAANSN
-983 YAGDLAQQ
+983 NAGDPGQQ
-991 YGPATFSR
+991 YGPALFNR

-1012 FGTHT
+1012 FGKHT
-1017 GILQK
+1017 G
-1022 VLGGWNVSGVTVLQ
+1022 VLDKLTDGWTVSGVTVVQ
-1036 GGSPITIADQ
+1036 GGAPMTIADQ
-1046 TAGTLYGTN
+1046 TAGTLFGTN
-1055 GTSQAGFGRVQIAP
+1055 GTSQAGFGRVQMAP

-1075 IATPGSVE
+1075 IATSGDVE
-1083 NRLGG
+1083 QRLGG

-1093 GWFNKAALIA
+1093 GWFNKAAFIA

-1111 TIYYSAPGN
+1111 TIYYSTTSAS
-1120 TGQAQCAAANPGIT
+1120 GQAQCAAANPGIT
-1134 CGTLYGNSGTGIIQG
+1134 CGTLFGNSGNGIIKG

-1154 FDISILKTTK
+1154 FDLSIAKMSRIT
-1164 IFENHTLQFRA
+1164 ERQMLQFRA
-1175 EFFNAFNHPQFTN
+1175 EFFNAFNHAQFSN
-1188 PNYGQGAIYALPN
+1188 PNFGQGAIYGLPN
-1201 FAAGNFGQITST
+1201 FSAGNFGQITST
-1213 SVNPRVIQFA
+1213 SVNPRIIQLA

>member
-1 MTSKMFPVSRN
+1 MTSKMLSALRSA
-12 VHFLLTLVLIA
+12 LLLSALCALV
-23 FAPSLVAQSAGT
+23 FTPSLKAQSAGT
-35 GALAGTITDPS
+35 GALTGIISDPS
-46 GAVVP
+46 GAAVP
-51 NVTITLTSTDTNQ
+51 GVTVTLTSVDTNQ
-64 VRTATTGAD
+64 VRTATTGSD

-95 KTAEVSAVTVN
+95 KSAEISSVIVN

-116 LEVGAQSEQVTV
+116 LEIGAQSEQVTV
-128 EAQTEVLQTA
+128 EAQTETLQTA

-145 VGSRTVTSLPLS
+145 VGARTVTSLPLS

-209 FANSGSANDASLYA
+209 FANSGSANDSGLYA

-266 HGAAFEFLRDTIFNA
+266 HGTAFEFLRDTIFNA

-293 PTALATCQ
+293 ASALATCQ
-301 AAGGVKQVLNQ
+301 NTGGVKQVLNQ

-350 ALLPPIPAGDRS
+350 ALLAPIPGGDRS
-362 APGFAA
+362 APGFRAA
-368 LLGAANCP
+368 LGAASCP
-376 QNNPGNA
+376 ANHPGDS
-383 NFLTPSGS
+383 NFLTPNR
-391 QNVACNGSNIS
+391 QDVLCDGSNIS

-408 LNIKLPNGQYYF
+408 LNIKLPNGQYYI
-420 PSSGTS
+420 PGSNTS
-426 GYRQATFSDP
+426 GYSQATFTDP

-441 DQGLVNFDYLIT
+441 DQGLVNFDYLISS
-453 PKNTLAGRWFYTND
+453 KNTLAGRWFFTND
-467 PQISP
+467 PQITP
-472 LNGQL
+472 LGGQL
-477 PGAPS
+477 PGAPGN
-482 LLGFDNV
+482 LGFDNV
-489 NAVLK
+489 NSVLK
-494 LTTII
+494 LTTIV
-499 TNSIVNEGRVSYQRN
+499 TNSIVNEARASYQRN
-514 LAQTNAQAVPGV
+514 LSQTTAQTVPGI
-526 TNAQLGITPNVPG
+526 TNQQLGITPNVPG
-539 VVLPPPFAISASGFS
+539 VNLPPPFAIAAGGFS
-554 ILGGINNGTFSVTNQ
+554 ILGGANNGTYSVTNQ
-569 TQIADQISL
+569 TQIADQVSFA
-578 SRGRHTMR
+578 RGRHTMR

-610 SFNDLLVGGPQN
+610 TFNDLLVGGPQN
-622 TATGQPGNIN
+622 AATGQLGSIQ
-632 QCLFCT
+632 QCVFCT

-645 IHGYYATGGSAF
+645 VHGYYAAGGSAF

-685 YGNLSQI
+685 YGNLTQI
-692 WVSRLQAVPLPPTGP
+692 WVSRLQSTPPPQAPTATGA
-707 TTSGPGISQWVVP
+707 GVSQWVVP
-720 SNFIAHY
+720 ANFVSHY
-727 GQPPDGVLVS
+727 GQPPAGVLVNGDNTS
-737 PNLTT
+737 Q
-742 ERVGARLTNFGPRV
+742 RVGAPLTNFGPRF
-756 GFAYQASNKLV
+756 GFAYQVSSKLV

-797 LDYNSLNNQTLANP
+797 IDYNAQNNQTLANP
-811 FPTTPVLGTFSSRYA
+811 FPALPVLGTFSSRYA
-826 SFTSACLKN
+826 NLSPACEAN
-835 PAATMA
+835 PNSNLAL
-841 VCNSNL
+841 CNSNL
-847 NIPFLTEVLHTPLI
+847 NLPFLDEVLHTPLI

-866 GVQYQFASQW
+866 GVQYQFAPSW
-876 VLEAGYVGSSSI
+876 VLELGYVGSSSI

-897 NTANLASVANPIN
+897 NTAQLASVANPIN
-910 GVTTNT
+910 GITTNT
-916 TQNVLYRVPY
+916 AANFLYRVPY

-936 TAFDAYANYNSM
+936 TAFDAYANYNSL
-948 QITVRKQYSHG
+948 QATVRKQFSHG

-965 YTYSKAMT
+965 YTWSKALT

-983 YAGDLAQQ
+983 DAGNLAQQ

-1012 FGTHT
+1012 FGNHQ
-1017 GILQK
+1017 GVLKK
-1022 VLGGWNVSGVTVLQ
+1022 VLGGWNVSGVTVVQ
-1036 GGSPITIADQ
+1036 GGSPMTIADA
-1046 TAGTLYGTN
+1046 TAGTLFGTQ
-1055 GTSQAGFGRVQIAP
+1055 GTSQAGFGRVQMAP
-1069 GMTYAD
+1069 GMTYAS
-1075 IATPGSVE
+1075 ANSPGDVE
-1083 NRLGG
+1083 QRLGG

-1093 GWFNKAALIA
+1093 GWFNKAAFVA

-1111 TIYYSAPGN
+1111 TIYYSIPGGDTAQVQCQKA
-1120 TGQAQCAAANPGIT
+1120 TGVS
-1134 CGTLYGNSGTGIIQG
+1134 CGTLFGNSGSGIITG

-1154 FDISILKTTK
+1154 FDLSILKTTPITEK
-1164 IFENHTLQFRA
+1164 QTLQFRA
-1175 EFFNAFNHPQFTN
+1175 EFFNLFNHPQFTN

-1201 FAAGNFGQITST
+1201 FASGSFGQITST

>member
-1 MTSKMFPVSRN
+1 LFFSGAVGFTS
-12 VHFLLTLVLIA
+12 LLL
-23 FAPSLVAQSAGT
+23 AQSAGT
-35 GALAGTITDPS
+35 GALTGTVSDPT
-46 GAVVP
+46 GGVVP
-51 NVTITLTSTDTNQ
+51 GATVTIISTDTNQ
-64 VRTATTGAD
+64 SRTASTGAD
-73 GNYKFALLPP
+73 GTYRFALLPP
-83 GTYRIRFSAAGF
+83 GSYRVRFNAVGF
-95 KTAEVSAVTVN
+95 KTAEVPAVTVN
-106 VTETPVLDRA
+106 VTETPVLDGM
-116 LEVGAQSEQVTV
+116 LEVGSQTEQVTV
-128 EAQTEVLQTA
+128 EAQAEALQTA

-145 VGSRTVTSLPLS
+145 VGTRTVTSLPLS

-169 GTNTTA
+169 GANSNA

-228 SPDSLQEFKV
+228 NPDSIQEFKV

-258 TKSGTNQI
+258 TKSGTNQF
-266 HGAAFEFLRDTIFNA
+266 HGTAFEFLRDTIFNA
-281 NDFFRNRNCGAS
+281 NDFFYNRNNPAS
-293 PTALATCQ
+293 ATT
-301 AAGGVKQVLNQ
+301 KQILNQ
-312 NQFGGVIGGPIIK
+312 NQFGGVVGGPIRK
-325 NKLFIFGSYQG
+325 NQLFVFGSYQG

-368 LLGAANCP
+368 ALGAASCP
-376 QNNPGNA
+376 QNHPGDN
-383 NFLTPSGS
+383 NFRTPSGS
-391 QNVACNGSNIS
+391 QNVACDGSNIS

-408 LNIKLPNGQYYF
+408 LNIKLPNGQYYI
-420 PSSGTS
+420 PGSGVS
-426 GYRQATFSDP
+426 GYKQATFTSP

-441 DQGLVNFDYLIT
+441 DQGLVNFDYLISS
-453 PKNTLAGRWFYTND
+453 KNTLAGRWFYTND
-467 PQISP
+467 PQIAP
-472 LNGQL
+472 LGGQL

-489 NAVLK
+489 NSVLK
-494 LTTII
+494 LTTVV
-499 TNSIVNEGRVSYQRN
+499 TNSIVNEARVSMQRN

-526 TNAQLGITPNVPG
+526 TNAALGITPNVPG
-539 VVLPPPFAISASGFS
+539 VDLPPPFGISASGFS

-569 TQIADQISL
+569 TQVADQISL

-586 AGFEWEQNAW
+586 AGFEWEQNNW

-638 RSAPQGI
+638 KSAPQGI
-645 IHGYYATGGSAF
+645 IHGYSAMGGSAY
-657 FQDDFKASSKLTFN
+657 FQDDFKATSRLTLN

-685 YGNLSQI
+685 YGNLTQI
-692 WVSRLQAVPLPPTGP
+692 WVSRIQAVPLPPSGP
-707 TTSGPGISQWVVP
+707 TSSGPGVSQWVVP
-720 SNFIAHY
+720 GNFISHY
-727 GQPPDGVLVS
+727 GQPPAGILVNS
-737 PNLTT
+737 DNTSQ
-742 ERVGARLTNFGPRV
+742 RVGARLSNFGPRV
-756 GFAYQASNKLV
+756 GFAYQANSKLV
-767 VRGGAGIFYDR
+767 LRGGAGIFFDR

-797 LDYNSLNNQTLANP
+797 IDFNSFNNLTLASP
-811 FPTTPVLGTFSSRYA
+811 FPTTPALGTFSSRYA
-826 SFTSACLKN
+826 NFSSACLAN
-835 PAATMA
+835 DTLAGCT
-841 VCNSNL
+841 SNL
-847 NIPFLTEVLHTPLI
+847 NIPFLAEVLHTPLI

-866 GVQYQFASQW
+866 GIQYEFAPQW
-876 VLEAGYVGSSSI
+876 VLEVGFVGSSSI

-897 NTANLASVANPIN
+897 NTANLASAANPIN

-916 TQNVLYRVPY
+916 TLNVLYRVPY

-948 QITVRKQYSHG
+948 QVTVRKQFSHG

-965 YTYSKAMT
+965 YTWSRALT

-983 YAGDLAQQ
+983 YAGDLGQQ
-991 YGPATFSR
+991 YGPAAFNR
-999 PQRFVA
+999 PQRFIT

-1012 FGTHT
+1012 LGTHD
-1017 GILQK
+1017 GVLQK
-1022 VLGGWNVSGVTVLQ
+1022 VLGGWNVSGVTVIQ
-1036 GGSPITIADQ
+1036 GGSLMTIADQ
-1046 TAGTLYGTN
+1046 TAGTLYGTS
-1055 GTSQAGFGRVQIAP
+1055 GTSQAGFGRAQIAP
-1069 GMTYAD
+1069 GATYDD
-1075 IATPGSVE
+1075 IATSGSVE
-1083 NRLGG
+1083 DRLGG

-1093 GWFNKAALIA
+1093 GWFNKAAFVA

-1111 TIYYSAPGN
+1111 TIYYSAAGN
-1120 TGQAQCAAANPGIT
+1120 SGQTQCAAANPGIT
-1134 CGTLYGNSGTGIIQG
+1134 CGTLFGNAGTGIIKG

-1154 FDISILKTTK
+1154 FDISILKTTR
-1164 IFENHTLQFRA
+1164 ILEHHVLQFRG

-1188 PNYGQGAIYALPN
+1188 PNYGQGAIYGLPN

-1213 SVNPRVIQFA
+1213 SVNPRVIQLA
-1223 LKYIF
+1223 LKYTF

>member
-1 MTSKMFPVSRN
+1 
-12 VHFLLTLVLIA
+12 
-23 FAPSLVAQSAGT
+23 
-35 GALAGTITDPS
+35 
-46 GAVVP
+46 
-51 NVTITLTSTDTNQ
+51 
-64 VRTATTGAD
+64 
-73 GNYKFALLPP
+73 
-83 GTYRIRFSAAGF
+83 
-95 KTAEVSAVTVN
+95 
-106 VTETPVLDRA
+106 
-116 LEVGAQSEQVTV
+116 
-128 EAQTEVLQTA
+128 
-138 TSTLGNT
+138 
-145 VGSRTVTSLPLS
+145 
-157 SRNYT
+157 
-162 QILALSA
+162 
-169 GTNTTA
+169 
-175 NNATALGKGTQN
+175 

-228 SPDSLQEFKV
+228 NPDSIQEFKV

-244 ASYGRNPGA
+244 SSYGRNPGA

-258 TKSGTNQI
+258 TKSGTNQF
-266 HGAAFEFLRDTIFNA
+266 HGTAFEFLRDTIFNA
-281 NDFFRNRNCGAS
+281 NDFFYNRNNPAS
-293 PTALATCQ
+293 ATT
-301 AAGGVKQVLNQ
+301 KQILNQ
-312 NQFGGVIGGPIIK
+312 NQFGGVLGGPVIK
-325 NKLFIFGSYQG
+325 NKLFLFGSYQG

-362 APGFAA
+362 AAGFRAA
-368 LLGAANCP
+368 LGAASCP
-376 QNNPGNA
+376 DNHPGDS
-383 NFLTPSGS
+383 NFKTPSGS
-391 QNVACNGSNIS
+391 QNVLCDGSNIN

-408 LNIKLPNGQYYF
+408 LNIKLPDGSYYI
-420 PSSGTS
+420 PGSGVA
-426 GYRQATFSDP
+426 GYKQATFTSP

-441 DQGLVNFDYLIT
+441 DQGLVNFDYVINA
-453 PKNTLAGRWFYTND
+453 KHTLSGRWFYTND
-467 PQISP
+467 PQIAP
-472 LNGQL
+472 LGGQL

-489 NAVLK
+489 NSVLK
-494 LTTII
+494 LTTIV
-499 TNSIVNEGRVSYQRN
+499 TNSIVNEARVSMQRN

-539 VVLPPPFAISASGFS
+539 VTLPPPFGISASGFS
-554 ILGGINNGTFSVTNQ
+554 ILGGINNGTYSVTNQ
-569 TQIADQISL
+569 TQIADQVSL
-578 SRGRHTMR
+578 SRGRHTIR
-586 AGFEWEQNAW
+586 AGFEWERNNW
-596 PITWSGTRGNFTVG
+596 PIVWSGTRGNFTVG

-645 IHGYYATGGSAF
+645 IHGFNAAGGSAF
-657 FQDDFKASSKLTFN
+657 FQDDYKASSRLTLN

-680 ALNDK
+680 ALTDK
-685 YGNLSQI
+685 YGNLTQS
-692 WVSRLQAVPLPPTGP
+692 WVSRIQAVPLPPSVP
-707 TTSGPGISQWVVP
+707 TTSGPGVSQWVVP
-720 SNFIAHY
+720 DNFIAHY
-727 GQPPDGVLVS
+727 GQPPDGVLVNS
-737 PNLTT
+737 RGTALR
-742 ERVGARLTNFGPRV
+742 ERAPLTNFGPRI
-756 GFAYQASNKLV
+756 GFAYQASRKLV

-797 LDYNSLNNQTLANP
+797 IDFNSFNSLTLASP
-811 FPTTPVLGTFSSRYA
+811 FPATPVLGTFSSRYV
-826 SFTSACLKN
+826 SFAPTCVANDTLPGC
-835 PAATMA
+835 T
-841 VCNSNL
+841 SNL
-847 NIPFLTEVLHTPLI
+847 NVPFLDEVIHTPLV

-866 GVQYQFASQW
+866 GIQYEFADRW
-876 VLEAGYVGSSSI
+876 VLEAGFVGSSSI

-897 NTANLASVANPIN
+897 NTANLASPANPIN

-916 TQNVLYRVPY
+916 TLNVLLRVPY

-936 TAFDAYANYNSM
+936 TAFDAFANYNSF
-948 QITVRKQYSHG
+948 QATVRKQFSRG

-965 YTYSKAMT
+965 YTWSKAMT
-973 VEYNNVANSN
+973 IEYNDVANSN
-983 YAGDLAQQ
+983 NAGDLGQQ

-999 PQRFVA
+999 PQRFVT

-1012 FGTHT
+1012 FGAHT
-1017 GILQK
+1017 GVMEK
-1022 VLGGWNVSGVTVLQ
+1022 VLGGWNVSGVTLLQ

-1046 TAGTLYGTN
+1046 TAGTLFGTN

-1069 GMTYAD
+1069 GASYSS
-1075 IATPGSVE
+1075 IATPGGVE
-1083 NRLGG
+1083 DRLGG

-1093 GWFNKAALIA
+1093 GWFNKSAFIA

-1111 TIYYSAPGN
+1111 TIYSSVVGS

-1134 CGTLYGNSGTGIIQG
+1134 CGTLFGNSGTGIING

-1154 FDISILKTTK
+1154 FDLSILKTTK
-1164 IFENHTLQFRA
+1164 IFESQTIQFRA

-1188 PNYGQGAIYALPN
+1188 PNYGQGAIYGLPN

-1223 LKYIF
+1223 LKYMF

>member
-1 MTSKMFPVSRN
+1 MTSKMFSRN
-12 VHFLLTLVLIA
+12 VLFLLALIAFA
-23 FAPSLVAQSAGT
+23 FAPSLMAQSAGT
-35 GALAGTITDPS
+35 GALTGTISDPS
-46 GAVVP
+46 GAIVP
-51 NVTITLTSTDTNQ
+51 NVTVTLTSTDTNQ

-73 GNYKFALLPP
+73 GGYKFALLPP

-128 EAQTEVLQTA
+128 EAQTEALQTA

-145 VGSRTVTSLPLS
+145 VGSRTVTALPLS

-228 SPDSLQEFKV
+228 NPDSIQEFKV

-258 TKSGTNQI
+258 TKSGTNQF
-266 HGAAFEFLRDTIFNA
+266 HGTAFEFLRDTIFNA
-281 NDFFRNRNCGAS
+281 NDFFYNRNNPAS
-293 PTALATCQ
+293 ATT
-301 AAGGVKQVLNQ
+301 KQILNQ
-312 NQFGGVIGGPIIK
+312 NQFGGVFGGPIK
-325 NKLFIFGSYQG
+325 KDKLFIFGSYQG

-342 LASQGVTT
+342 LAFQGVTT

-368 LLGAANCP
+368 QLGAASCP
-376 QNNPGNA
+376 QNHPGDN
-383 NFLTPSGS
+383 NFKTPSGS
-391 QNVACNGSNIS
+391 QNVLCDGSNIN

-408 LNIKLPNGQYYF
+408 LNIKLPNGQYYI
-420 PSSGTS
+420 PGSGVS
-426 GYRQATFSDP
+426 GYKQATFTSP

-441 DQGLVNFDYLIT
+441 DQGLINFDYLIT
-453 PKNTLAGRWFYTND
+453 PKQTLAGRWFYTND
-467 PQISP
+467 PQIAP
-472 LNGQL
+472 LGGQL

-499 TNSIVNEGRVSYQRN
+499 TNSIVNEARVSYQRN
-514 LAQTNAQAVPGV
+514 LAQTNAQAPPGV
-526 TNAQLGITPNVPG
+526 TNAGLGITPNVPG

-569 TQIADQISL
+569 TQIADQISI

-645 IHGYYATGGSAF
+645 IHGYYAAGGSAF
-657 FQDDFKASSKLTFN
+657 FQDDFKATSRLTLN

-692 WVSRLQAVPLPPTGP
+692 WVSRIQAVPLPPSGP

-720 SNFIAHY
+720 SNFISHY

-742 ERVGARLTNFGPRV
+742 ERVGARLSNFGPRF
-756 GFAYQASNKLV
+756 GFAYQVNNKLV
-767 VRGGAGIFYDR
+767 VRGGTGIFFDR

-797 LDYNSLNNQTLANP
+797 IDFNSFNNLSLANP
-811 FPTTPVLGTFSSRYA
+811 FPATPVLGTFSSRFA
-826 SFTSACLKN
+826 NFSAACLKN
-835 PAATMA
+835 DTLAGCT
-841 VCNSNL
+841 SNL

-866 GVQYQFASQW
+866 GIQYQFAQQW
-876 VLEAGYVGSSSI
+876 VLEVGYVGSSSI

-897 NTANLASVANPIN
+897 NTANLASATNPIN

-916 TQNVLYRVPY
+916 TLNVLYRVPY

-948 QITVRKQYSHG
+948 QVTVRKQFSHG

-965 YTYSKAMT
+965 YTWSKDMT
-973 VEYNNVANSN
+973 VEYNDVANSN
-983 YAGDLAQQ
+983 YAGNLAQQ

-1017 GILQK
+1017 GFMQK

-1036 GGSPITIADQ
+1036 GGSPMTIADQ
-1046 TAGTLYGTN
+1046 TAGTLYGTS
-1055 GTSQAGFGRVQIAP
+1055 GTSQAGFGRVQMAP
-1069 GMTYAD
+1069 GMSYAD
-1075 IATPGSVE
+1075 IATPGGIE
-1083 NRLGG
+1083 QRLGG

-1093 GWFNKAALIA
+1093 GWFNKAAFVA

-1111 TIYYSAPGN
+1111 TVYYSAPGN
-1120 TGQAQCAAANPGIT
+1120 TGQTQCAAANPGIT
-1134 CGTLYGNSGTGIIQG
+1134 CGTLYGNSGTGIILG

-1154 FDISILKTTK
+1154 FDISILKTTQILEK
-1164 IFENHTLQFRA
+1164 QTLQFRA

>member
-1 MTSKMFPVSRN
+1 MTSKLFSASWN
-12 VHFLLTLVLIA
+12 LLFLLAAIA
-23 FAPSLVAQSAGT
+23 LASAPSLLAQSAGT
-35 GALAGTITDPS
+35 GALTGTVSDPS
-46 GAVVP
+46 GAIVP
-51 NVTITLTSTDTNQ
+51 NVTVTLTSTDTNQ

-73 GNYKFALLPP
+73 GGYKFALLPP

-95 KTAEVSAVTVN
+95 KTAEISAVTVN
-106 VTETPVLDRA
+106 VTETPVLDRV

-145 VGSRTVTSLPLS
+145 VGSRTVTALPLS

-228 SPDSLQEFKV
+228 NPDSIQEFKV

-266 HGAAFEFLRDTIFNA
+266 HGSAFEFLRDTIFNA
-281 NDFFRNRNCGAS
+281 NDFFYNRNNPAS
-293 PTALATCQ
+293 ATT
-301 AAGGVKQVLNQ
+301 KQILNQ
-312 NQFGGVIGGPIIK
+312 NQFGGVIGGPIK
-325 NKLFIFGSYQG
+325 KDKLFIFGSYQG

-368 LLGAANCP
+368 LLGAASCP
-376 QNNPGNA
+376 ANHPGDNN
-383 NFLTPSGS
+383 FKTPSGS
-391 QNVACNGSNIS
+391 PNVLCDGSNIN

-408 LNIKLPNGQYYF
+408 LNIKLPNGQYYI
-420 PSSGTS
+420 PGSGVS
-426 GYRQATFSDP
+426 GYKQATFSSP

-453 PKNTLAGRWFYTND
+453 PKQTLAGRWFYTND
-467 PQISP
+467 PQIAP
-472 LNGQL
+472 LGGQL

-489 NAVLK
+489 NSVLK
-494 LTTII
+494 LTSII
-499 TNSIVNEGRVSYQRN
+499 TNSIVNEARVSYQRN
-514 LAQTNAQAVPGV
+514 LAQTNAQAPPGV

-645 IHGYYATGGSAF
+645 IHGYYAAGGSAF
-657 FQDDFKASSKLTFN
+657 FQDDFKASSKLTLN

-685 YGNLSQI
+685 YGNLTQI
-692 WVSRLQAVPLPPTGP
+692 WVSRIAAVPLPPSGP
-707 TTSGPGISQWVVP
+707 TTSGPGVSQWVVP
-720 SNFIAHY
+720 SNFISHY

-742 ERVGARLTNFGPRV
+742 QRVGARLSNFGPRL
-756 GFAYQASNKLV
+756 GFAYQVNNKLV
-767 VRGGAGIFYDR
+767 VRGGAGIFFDR

-797 LDYNSLNNQTLANP
+797 IDFNSFNNLSLASP
-811 FPTTPVLGTFSSRYA
+811 FPATPLLGTFSSRFA
-826 SFTSACLKN
+826 NFSAACLKN
-835 PAATMA
+835 DTLAGCT
-841 VCNSNL
+841 SNL

-876 VLEAGYVGSSSI
+876 VLEVGYVGSSSI

-897 NTANLASVANPIN
+897 NTANLASAANPIN
-910 GVTTNT
+910 GITTNT
-916 TQNVLYRVPY
+916 TLNVLYRVPY

-948 QITVRKQYSHG
+948 QVTVRKQFSHG

-965 YTYSKAMT
+965 YTWSKDMT
-973 VEYNNVANSN
+973 VEYNDVANSN
-983 YAGDLAQQ
+983 YAGNLAQQ

-1017 GILQK
+1017 GLLQK

-1036 GGSPITIADQ
+1036 GGSPMTIADQ
-1046 TAGTLYGTN
+1046 TAGTLYGTS
-1055 GTSQAGFGRVQIAP
+1055 GTSQAGFGRVQMAP
-1069 GMTYAD
+1069 GMSYAD
-1075 IATPGSVE
+1075 IATAGGVE
-1083 NRLGG
+1083 QRLGG
-1088 ASGGP
+1088 VSGGP
-1093 GWFNKAALIA
+1093 GWFNKAAFIA

-1111 TIYYSAPGN
+1111 TVYYSAPGN
-1120 TGQAQCAAANPGIT
+1120 TGQQQCAAANPGVT
-1134 CGTLYGNSGTGIIQG
+1134 CGTLFGNSGTGIIQG

-1154 FDISILKTTK
+1154 FDISILKTTQ
-1164 IFENHTLQFRA
+1164 IFEKHTLQFRA